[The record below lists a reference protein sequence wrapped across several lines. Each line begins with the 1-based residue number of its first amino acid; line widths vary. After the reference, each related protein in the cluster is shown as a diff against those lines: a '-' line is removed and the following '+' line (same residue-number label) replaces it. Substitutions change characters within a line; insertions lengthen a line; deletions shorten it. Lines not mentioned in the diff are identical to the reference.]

1 MKLHREL
8 HHIQRHIIKVLGM
21 NEAARYRDLKLQGV
35 ESSLYNY
42 HLKEVIREGLVE
54 KTTGGAYRLS
64 LAGLKYVDH
73 VGVRTF
79 EPRWQPKIIN
89 NFVISND
96 HGEVLFYR
104 KMRQPFVGLWN
115 LPSGKLHYEDRSI
128 TAGAQRE
135 LAMIIGRDVSF
146 EYRGMVDAV
155 LRLDGEVVSRVLYFV
170 HKVKL
175 TTTDD
180 IGDVYR
186 WRQFDKTDEVH
197 YAPQVAAVVEL
208 VKTGQVGDLRSV
220 EIDRQRG

>member
-8 HHIQRHIIKVLGM
+8 HHIQRHIIKVLGLR
-21 NEAARYRDLKLQGV
+21 ETARYRDLKLSGV

-54 KTTGGAYRLS
+54 KTADGEYRLS

-89 NFVISND
+89 NFVISNER
-96 HGEVLFYR
+96 GELLFYR
-104 KMRQPFVGLWN
+104 KLRQPFVGLWN
-115 LPSGKLHYEDRSI
+115 LPSGKLHYEDSSV

-135 LAMIIGRDVSF
+135 LTMIVGQGTSY
-146 EYRGMVDAV
+146 EYRGTVDAV

-170 HKVKL
+170 HRVELVARDKV
-175 TTTDD
+175 
-180 IGDVYR
+180 GDVYE
-186 WRQFDKTDEVH
+186 WRRFDKADEAH
-197 YAPQVAAVVEL
+197 YAPQVAAVIDL
-208 VKTGQVGDLRSV
+208 VQSGKTGDLRSV
-220 EIDRQRG
+220 EIDRYRG